1 MGQWVSIS
9 GTVVPTVPGKCTLLP
24 LDVLAI
30 PDLEMPAIYML
41 ASARRVGIGSSK
53 DTDQVVAEIIV
64 GYTKWS

>member
-9 GTVVPTVPGKCTLLP
+9 GTVVPGKYTLLP

-41 ASARRVGIGSSK
+41 ASAARRVGIGSSK

>member
-1 MGQWVSIS
+1 M
-9 GTVVPTVPGKCTLLP
+9 VPGKCTLLP

>member
-9 GTVVPTVPGKCTLLP
+9 GTVVPGKCTLLP
-24 LDVLAI
+24 LDVLANS
-30 PDLEMPAIYML
+30 DLEMAAIYML
-41 ASARRVGIGSSK
+41 ASAARRVGIGSSK

>member
-1 MGQWVSIS
+1 MSIS
-9 GTVVPTVPGKCTLLP
+9 GTRQVYFTAVLS

>member
-1 MGQWVSIS
+1 MSIS
-9 GTVVPTVPGKCTLLP
+9 GTRQVYFTAVHS

-41 ASARRVGIGSSK
+41 ASAARRVGIGSSK

-64 GYTKWS
+64 GYTKRS

>member
-9 GTVVPTVPGKCTLLP
+9 GTVVPGKYTLLP

>member
-9 GTVVPTVPGKCTLLP
+9 GTRQVYFTAVLS

>member
-1 MGQWVSIS
+1 MYFTAVHS
-9 GTVVPTVPGKCTLLP
+9 

-41 ASARRVGIGSSK
+41 ASAARRVGIGSSK

-64 GYTKWS
+64 GYTKRS

>member
-1 MGQWVSIS
+1 MSIS
-9 GTVVPTVPGKCTLLP
+9 GTVVPGKYTLLP

-41 ASARRVGIGSSK
+41 ASAARRVGIGSSK

>member
-1 MGQWVSIS
+1 MGEWVSIS
-9 GTVVPTVPGKCTLLP
+9 GTVVPGKCTLLP

-41 ASARRVGIGSSK
+41 ASAARRVGIGSSK

-64 GYTKWS
+64 GYTKRS

>member
-1 MGQWVSIS
+1 MGEHIRYR
-9 GTVVPTVPGKCTLLP
+9 GTRQVYLLP